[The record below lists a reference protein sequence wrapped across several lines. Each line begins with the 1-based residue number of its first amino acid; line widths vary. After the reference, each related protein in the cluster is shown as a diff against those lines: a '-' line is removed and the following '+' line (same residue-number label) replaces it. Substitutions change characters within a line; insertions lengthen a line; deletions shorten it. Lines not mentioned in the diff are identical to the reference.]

1 MKSFGAATLTLLAAI
16 LPTTLAQ
23 THSSCNPLYEKGCP
37 NMQALGAD
45 AHFYLNRTDPP
56 FNENVWTKQNQGD
69 IVWGEKGATF
79 IIRKSGD
86 APLVQSKF
94 YMLFGRFEMILRAA
108 KGTGI
113 VSTGILQSEDLD
125 EVDWE
130 FLGQSNEAMTNY
142 FGKGNNATY
151 DRGKEYP
158 MDPAPQEGFHNY
170 TVDWTK
176 DRIQWWLDGKM
187 LRELLPADALN
198 GTNYPQTPMN
208 IRIGIWSAGDTKN
221 NAPGVVQWAGGET
234 DFSQGP
240 FTMTVQEIYA
250 KDYTTAKEYS
260 WEDMDSSGTWEK
272 VKVIA

>member
-1 MKSFGAATLTLLAAI
+1 
-16 LPTTLAQ
+16 
-23 THSSCNPLYEKGCP
+23 
-37 NMQALGAD
+37 MQALGAD